1 MGNWVKIEKGRNY
14 YGKDGRA
21 GQFKT
26 AKSIFW
32 TCHDGK
38 LCRFHIRT
46 EFAALYLQIIFRFY
60 FGSIVKSI
68 MIEYVEN
75 MLKSGE

>member
-1 MGNWVKIEKGRNY
+1 MGNWVEIERGRNY
-14 YGKDGRA
+14 YGKDGRV
-21 GQFKT
+21 GRLT

-32 TCHDGK
+32 T

-68 MIEYVEN
+68 IIEYVEN

>member
-68 MIEYVEN
+68 IIEYVEN